1 MKIEGPKKTDA
12 AKSKDKSKSVSTGD
26 DSFKTLLGGGAQES
40 KSASASQS
48 IASLDV
54 LLAAQST
61 EDPAQGR
68 AKRKMV
74 DRGERIL
81 DSLERMRMA
90 LLTGS
95 LTVGHL
101 VSLADVV
108 ASHREKITDPQLL
121 AVIDEIDLRAQ
132 IEMAKMARA
141 YDMAAPKP

>member
-12 AKSKDKSKSVSTGD
+12 AGAKNKSKSVSTGD
-26 DSFKTLLGGGAQES
+26 DSFKTLLGEGAKES
-40 KSASASQS
+40 QSTSTSQS

-61 EDPAQGR
+61 EDPTHGR

-141 YDMAAPKP
+141 FDSVKK